1 MDLISPSAKRSISPK
16 AKAFDFTFCRKA
28 KDFTIAFSANNRKL
42 TYIFRGAP
50 REMEGQPRFFLRA
63 NVLNY
68 GYSYGIIRSLKKM
81 HKGAL
86 AGFPLRFS
94 GCESAQAIIQNRLN
108 GLRDVQ
114 EA

>member
-50 REMEGQPRFFLRA
+50 REMEGQPRVFFARKRIELRLFLWY
-63 NVLNY
+63 NTVVE
-68 GYSYGIIRSLKKM
+68 KM

-94 GCESAQAIIQNRLN
+94 GCESAKAIIQNRLN